1 MYLKSIS
8 SDCSRWLCRS
18 ATWFSCFWVTAD
30 LKQVFSRRRAEK
42 LLSAMQLVTGMVR
55 NKRRKLV
62 NSGSIFIQASFALR
76 HWTMS
81 FILPIWIGFGFAD
94 RHKSPNIARWSFN
107 RSPLV
112 SSPRWFNSNCQ
123 ASLEDEPDGLLI
135 VSSTTDSM
143 LQTRSKAGRTWKRL
157 AKQPRAV
164 STVE

>member
-1 MYLKSIS
+1 MYFRSVS

-18 ATWFSCFWVTAD
+18 ATWFSCFWVTVD
-30 LKQVFSRRRAEK
+30 LRKFFSRRSAEK

-55 NKRRKLV
+55 NKRRNLV

-112 SSPRWFNSNCQ
+112 SSVSSPRWFNSNCQ

-135 VSSTTDSM
+135 VSTTINWLYVTNPFEGWTLETTS
-143 LQTRSKAGRTWKRL
+143 
-157 AKQPRAV
+157 
-164 STVE
+164 